1 MSHHSSNLIVALQ
14 ELNNLRLVGGLN
26 TGKAACPT
34 DSLALLST
42 GQVIKLTASV
52 SLASHILILSKDA
65 NTTADSNSGA
75 LVVT

>member
-26 TGKAACPT
+26 TGKAACLT
-34 DSLALLST
+34 DSFALFT
-42 GQVIKLTASV
+42 MGQVIKLSAGVSPASY
-52 SLASHILILSKDA
+52 ILILSKDA
-65 NTTADSNSGA
+65 NTTADGHSSS

>member
-1 MSHHSSNLIVALQ
+1 MSHHSSNLIITLQ
-14 ELNNLRLVGGLN
+14 ELNNLGLVGGLN

-34 DSLALLST
+34 DSLTLLRT

-52 SLASHILILSKDA
+52 SLASYILILGKDA
-65 NTTADSNSGA
+65 NTTADGHSGA

>member
-1 MSHHSSNLIVALQ
+1 MSHHSSNLIVTLQ
-14 ELNNLRLVGGLN
+14 ELNDLRLVGGLN
-26 TGKAACPT
+26 TGKAA
-34 DSLALLST
+34 SLTNSFALFTT

-65 NTTADSNSGA
+65 NTTADGHSST